1 MASVTR
7 RRVYLAVNLFHLH
20 ALVSSGRFDPAGV
33 PVFAVT
39 SAVRVAEPTQDEE
52 EGEYD
57 AFVLASRAGAAC
69 VASTVMGAAGSRDSG
84 LGRVVVVSADL
95 PSPAVQDMI
104 TAGVFTRYAG
114 TQEAQ
119 SSLGG
124 LPHDLTGYEV
134 AVSGLVN
141 LADVVAFH
149 LADPASDPDEELAW
163 YDVSEL
169 SDVLTQLD
177 G

>member
-1 MASVTR
+1 MTR
-7 RRVYLAVNLFHLH
+7 RRVYLAVDLIHLR
-20 ALVSSGRFDPAGV
+20 ALVASGRFDPAGV

-39 SAVRVAEPTQDEE
+39 SAVRLAEPTQDEQ

-69 VASTVMGAAGSRDSG
+69 VASTVMGAAGSRNSG

-95 PSPAVQDMI
+95 PTPAVRDAI
-104 TAGVFTRYAG
+104 ATGVLARYPGNEVAEG
-114 TQEAQ
+114 
-119 SSLGG
+119 SPGRLR
-124 LPHDLTGYEV
+124 HDLTGYEV
-134 AVSGLVN
+134 AVGGFVN
-141 LADVVAFH
+141 LADVVAIH

-169 SDVLTQLD
+169 SDVLTQL
-177 G
+177 GG